1 MARYISFLEDF
12 NYQLK
17 HILGTSNR
25 ANALSRRPDHDN
37 GLGDNNQ
44 VVALPDVVFAKVVCA
59 STLDETMWQ
68 KQKQNQ
74 HKIKEWT
81 DKYHLYQEEGGV
93 WYKGKA
99 LVVTGEESNW

>member
-1 MARYISFLEDF
+1 
-12 NYQLK
+12 
-17 HILGTSNR
+17 
-25 ANALSRRPDHDN
+25 
-37 GLGDNNQ
+37 
-44 VVALPDVVFAKVVCA
+44 
-59 STLDETMWQ
+59 MWQ

-74 HKIKEWT
+74 HKIEEWT